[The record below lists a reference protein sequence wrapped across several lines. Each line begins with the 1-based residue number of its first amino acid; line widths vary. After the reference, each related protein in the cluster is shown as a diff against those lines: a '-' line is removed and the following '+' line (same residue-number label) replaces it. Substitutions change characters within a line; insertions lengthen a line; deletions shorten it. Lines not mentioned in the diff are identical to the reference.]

1 MYNVV
6 YISSGIIAI
15 SFMDRADAVY
25 WASVNNVINDEY
37 AKLYI
42 VVKSKQKNG

>member
-1 MYNVV
+1 MYQVTHT
-6 YISSGIIAI
+6 SSGIIAI

-37 AKLYI
+37 AKLYV
-42 VVKSKQKNG
+42 VVKAKQKNG